1 MITKIFCK
9 RNESKDG
16 RMITKVVR
24 KINEPKNG
32 RKIVFIKETSLKR
45 QQNDNEDCSYKK

>member
-1 MITKIFCK
+1 MKTKIFCK

-24 KINEPKNG
+24 KINEPKDG
-32 RKIVFIKETSLKR
+32 IKIVFIKETSLKR
-45 QQNDNEDCSYKK
+45 Q